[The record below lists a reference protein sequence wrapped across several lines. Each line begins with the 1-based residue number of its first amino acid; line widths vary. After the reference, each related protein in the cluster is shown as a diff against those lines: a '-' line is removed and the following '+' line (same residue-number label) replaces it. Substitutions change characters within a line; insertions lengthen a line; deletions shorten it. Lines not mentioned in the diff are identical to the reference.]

1 MTKEEKLL
9 NMLMGDGAS
18 DGEIINA
25 RNMLKKMGVKLS
37 IGGGNQD
44 GYNKLAYEYE
54 QLLSNYKQVNSNYEY
69 LKDKYYS
76 LYREYNNI
84 MNQKME
90 VSEKDRYER
99 QLKRLNKK
107 LEDRE
112 VEMTKLSYY
121 FNATFVLAVIFG
133 LMFFG
138 SLALRG

>member
-9 NMLMGDGAS
+9 HLMMGDGAS

-37 IGGGNQD
+37 IGENSHIEDYINLSIKHANLQGEYQTLYSK
-44 GYNKLAYEYE
+44 YN
-54 QLLSNYKQVNSNYEY
+54 Y
-69 LKDKYYS
+69 LH
-76 LYREYNNI
+76 REYNNI
-84 MNQKME
+84 MNQKM
-90 VSEKDRYER
+90 DRYKR
-99 QLKRLNKK
+99 QLRDLNKK

-121 FNATFVLAVIFG
+121 LNATSVLAMIFG

-138 SLALRG
+138 SLVLRG